1 MASKLWPHISGQ
13 VTVLEGTWVG
23 GWRGNQV
30 EVLFKSL
37 KKGKALA
44 SSIQLA
50 LETSPHLHLLNS

>member
-1 MASKLWPHISGQ
+1 M
-13 VTVLEGTWVG
+13 LEGNWVG
-23 GWRGNQV
+23 GSRGNQV

-50 LETSPHLHLLNS
+50 LETSPHLHLLVVWFCDKPKGLV